1 MCGFLIVAG
10 GYVTVDVAVFGGV
23 VIAVAVTV
31 DADVV
36 GDVTCF
42 HDVCVSNVAAVV
54 AGVGVVDIAGVRG
67 GVVVGY

>member
-36 GDVTCF
+36 VDVWWYC
-42 HDVCVSNVAAVV
+42 
-54 AGVGVVDIAGVRG
+54 
-67 GVVVGY
+67 